1 MGGCAKE
8 NKVDQRQARQGV
20 KVRERLD
27 MGWGR
32 TGRVVHT
39 EGVVTGRLEAQL
51 ANQRDCWERGPV
63 VRSLADV

>member
-1 MGGCAKE
+1 M
-8 NKVDQRQARQGV
+8 
-20 KVRERLD
+20 RERLD